1 MFNECSMNEQTMKN
15 EWSMNKQTLV
25 QMKVDQN
32 GRSKT
37 IEKSIKCAFVVGE

>member
-1 MFNECSMNEQTMKN
+1 MINECSMNEQTID
-15 EWSMNKQTLV
+15 QL
-25 QMKVDQN
+25 KVDQN